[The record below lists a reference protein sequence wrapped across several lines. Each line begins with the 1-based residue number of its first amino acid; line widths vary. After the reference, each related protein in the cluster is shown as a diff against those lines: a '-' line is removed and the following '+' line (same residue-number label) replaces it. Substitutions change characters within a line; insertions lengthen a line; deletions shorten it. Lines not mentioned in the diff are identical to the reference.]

1 MFAAGRSG
9 ARHGAEAMIRL
20 DISPVI
26 SPVSARAFY
35 YRGFFY
41 GFRYAG

>member
-1 MFAAGRSG
+1 MT
-9 ARHGAEAMIRL
+9 RL
-20 DISPVI
+20 TTSPAT

-35 YRGFFY
+35 YGSYFY

>member
-1 MFAAGRSG
+1 MT
-9 ARHGAEAMIRL
+9 RL
-20 DISPVI
+20 MISPVT

-35 YRGFFY
+35 YRSYFY